1 MSDEMR
7 NPIPFDEGTAVC
19 EQVDAIKNDQ
29 VNGSATFLV
38 TELRKSIDKL
48 EELLHRKA

>member
-1 MSDEMR
+1 MFEVEIARMR
-7 NPIPFDEGTAVC
+7 GLLDSLVVIL
-19 EQVDAIKNDQ
+19 DAIENEQ

-48 EELLHRKA
+48 EELLSRKA

>member
-1 MSDEMR
+1 MFQLEIARMR
-7 NPIPFDEGTAVC
+7 GLLDSLVVIL
-19 EQVDAIKNDQ
+19 DAIENDQ

-48 EELLHRKA
+48 EQLLSRKA